1 MTFLRKNETFWTIKL
16 FYYSLYLDV
25 EAIFS
30 WKSLNSEY
38 NQTSKIV
45 SMGWKSSKKWFQMIQ
60 KHLQVMFDSSV
71 IICDHSDHV
80 TAKVDRDEPVQVV
93 RMVIW
98 CIIHF
103 SIDHIRILTT
113 WTGSLQSTFAFTLL
127 EWSNMITVLLKMNC
141 RCFWI
146 ILNRFFEDFQP
157 IETIFEGWMYSEFR
171 DFHENVA
178 STSKYND

>member
-1 MTFLRKNETFWTIKL
+1 M
-16 FYYSLYLDV
+16 
-25 EAIFS
+25 EATFS
-30 WKSLNSEY
+30 WKSRNSEFI
-38 NQTSKIV
+38 QPSKIV
-45 SMGWKSSKKWFQMIQ
+45 SMGRKSSKNRFKMIR
-60 KHLQVMFDSSV
+60 KHLQFIFNSTV
-71 IICDHSDHV
+71 IIFDHSNNV
-80 TAKVDRDEPVQVV
+80 KAKVDWGEPVQVV

-98 CIIHF
+98 CIIYF
-103 SIDHIRILTT
+103 SMDHITILTT
-113 WTGSLQSTFAFTLL
+113 WTGSPQSTFAFTLL